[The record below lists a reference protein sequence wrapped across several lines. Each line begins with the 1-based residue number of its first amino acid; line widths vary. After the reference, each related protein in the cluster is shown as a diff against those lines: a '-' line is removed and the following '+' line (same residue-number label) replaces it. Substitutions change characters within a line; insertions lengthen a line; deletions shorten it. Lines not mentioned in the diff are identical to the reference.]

1 MFLHRHQAVP
11 RPDATL
17 LPLFVSGLTAA
28 IALQHAGGLDILSL
42 SGSSE
47 SASSAAP
54 SSFAV
59 AAAGGK
65 PSRPKTVLVTAAA
78 GATGMFAVQLAKLGG
93 AHVIGTCS
101 SSDKVDVLKR
111 LGCDRVVNY
120 KKESLNSVLHK
131 EYKGGIDVVY
141 ESVGGEFLDI
151 CIRHL
156 AVKGRLIVI
165 GFISGYSDGSGWKD
179 GASPAPA
186 ASKVLPVPWYAEL
199 LRKSATVSGFFLNDY
214 ARDIPAHMKNL
225 TALVMSG
232 RLQSVV
238 DDGSTTRTGSSASD
252 QGKHTAFTGL
262 ADIANAID
270 HMYRGANIGKVVV
283 RIGKSTHVRPSKL

>member
-1 MFLHRHQAVP
+1 M
-11 RPDATL
+11 
-17 LPLFVSGLTAA
+17 LPLLVSGLTAA

-47 SASSAAP
+47 SP
-54 SSFAV
+54 SPSVTGSFSV
-59 AAAGGK
+59 TAGSGK

-101 SSDKVDVLKR
+101 RSDKVAVLKR

-120 KKESLNSVLHK
+120 KTENLNSVLHK
-131 EYKGGIDVVY
+131 EYKGGVDVVY

-179 GASPAPA
+179 GASTHV
-186 ASKVLPVPWYAEL
+186 ASKILPVPWYAEL

-225 TALVMSG
+225 TALVLSG
-232 RLQSVV
+232 RLQSIV
-238 DDGSTTRTGSSASD
+238 DDGSTTRGGASD
-252 QGKHTAFTGL
+252 HGKHDCFSGL
-262 ADIANAID
+262 SDIANAID

-283 RIGKSTHVRPSKL
+283 RIGNAKTAPPWPSKL